1 MNPNI
6 RPASVLDKTDEQR
19 RSQFRRWNQ
28 GLTGRFLPMDRET
41 ILRELAQIEDR
52 VARTQRQIAS
62 YREHISRIE
71 DRGRDAQWAKLMLR
85 QSEEVLALHL
95 SMHAKLIE
103 RLSRS
108 TK

>member
-1 MNPNI
+1 
-6 RPASVLDKTDEQR
+6 
-19 RSQFRRWNQ
+19 
-28 GLTGRFLPMDRET
+28 MDRET